1 MTGNTER
8 ADPHPVVEPTGAG
21 GSRLKSPYVLD
32 NISKMSRAGRSGAR
46 EV

>member
-8 ADPHPVVEPTGAG
+8 AEPHPAVEPTAAG
-21 GSRLKSPYVLD
+21 GSRLKSPYVLG